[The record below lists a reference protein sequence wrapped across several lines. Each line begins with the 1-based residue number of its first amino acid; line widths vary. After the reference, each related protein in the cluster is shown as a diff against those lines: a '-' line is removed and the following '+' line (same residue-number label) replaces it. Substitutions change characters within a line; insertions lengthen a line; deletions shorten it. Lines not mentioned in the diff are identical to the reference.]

1 MLNMFS
7 YTDTIAKVKKVKPI
21 DLELFDNKIKI
32 YRNQIYLSKIVIQY
46 IVQLQYYDNISI
58 NGPHNNLSVVAPT
71 TAILTILDNGE
82 YKHEIKGIDDFIIYQ
97 GLQLYD
103 LVIVL
108 QLQGVKKYYILDE
121 VYKNE
126 NYEQANHL

>member
-1 MLNMFS
+1 MFS
-7 YTDTIAKVKKVKPI
+7 YTDTIAKVIKVNPI
-21 DLELFDNKIKI
+21 DLELFDTKIKHLQKSNLFKQKCNSI
-32 YRNQIYLSKIVIQY
+32 Y
-46 IVQLQYYDNISI
+46 IVQLQYQHNTSI

-71 TAILTILDNGE
+71 TSILTILDNGE
-82 YKHEIKGIDDFIIYQ
+82 HKHEIKGISEFIIYQ
-97 GLQLYD
+97 GLPLYD

-126 NYEQANHL
+126 NYEPANHL